1 VDTTLIITEQMHERK
16 GTMKRQ
22 AMTGKE
28 TGNLLRLMVFF
39 VRNGN
44 GDALA
49 MVSPVLNVLAMV
61 VTTRV
66 YNSGIFS

>member
-1 VDTTLIITEQMHERK
+1 
-16 GTMKRQ
+16 
-22 AMTGKE
+22 
-28 TGNLLRLMVFF
+28 MVFF

-49 MVSPVLNVLAMV
+49 MVSPVLHALAM

-66 YNSGIFS
+66 YNSGISPLPTKQETSDQIKIIHKNSNLFNMTF